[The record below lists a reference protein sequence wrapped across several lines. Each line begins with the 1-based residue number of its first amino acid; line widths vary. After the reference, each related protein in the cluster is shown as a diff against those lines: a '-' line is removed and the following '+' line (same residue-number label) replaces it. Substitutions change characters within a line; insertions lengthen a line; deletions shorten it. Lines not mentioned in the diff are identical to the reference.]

1 MEVLSVEQ
9 IRKADHR
16 CIEELGIPVEVLME
30 SAGRAVFAQIDR
42 GPVGIVCGKGNN
54 GGDGYVVARLALIHE
69 LQPHVISIVDPEE
82 LTGPAR
88 LYCDVYRKL
97 GGKFTVATDE
107 AAIKKAFGQLKDCAV
122 IVDAVLG
129 TGVEGEVHGTP
140 RAAID
145 NWPDVPTI
153 SVDVPSGMNA
163 DTGEICGACIRATKT
178 VTMQFAKRG
187 FLKEEAKPYL
197 GELIV
202 ADIGIP
208 DVCADDHTWDWL
220 KDRW

>member
-9 IRKADHR
+9 VRKADHR

-30 SAGRAVFAQIDR
+30 SAGHAVFSQIER
-42 GPVGIVCGKGNN
+42 GPVGIVCGMGNN
-54 GGDGYVVARLALIHE
+54 GGDGYVAARLAHIHE
-69 LQPHVISIVDPEE
+69 MHPHVVSIGDPNE
-82 LTGPAR
+82 LKGAAR
-88 LYCDVYRKL
+88 LYWDVYRKL
-97 GGKFTVATDE
+97 GGKITIATDE
-107 AAIKKAFGQLKDCAV
+107 PAVKQALAGLKDRAV
-122 IVDAVLG
+122 LVDAILG
-129 TGVEGEVHGTP
+129 TGTTGEVRGLP
-140 RAAID
+140 RVAID
-145 NWPDVPTI
+145 NWPDIPTI

-163 DTGEICGACIRATKT
+163 DTGEIGGACIRANKT

-187 FLKEEAKPYL
+187 FVKQNAKPYV

>member
-30 SAGRAVFAQIDR
+30 SAGHAVFSHIER

-54 GGDGYVVARLALIHE
+54 GGDGWVAARFALIHDMHPHVVSLVDPAE
-69 LQPHVISIVDPEE
+69 LQ
-82 LTGPAR
+82 GAAR
-88 LYCDVYRKL
+88 LYANVYRKL
-97 GGKFTVATDE
+97 GGKITVATDE
-107 AAIKKAFGQLKDCAV
+107 TTLGNALLDLRNCAV
-122 IVDAVLG
+122 LIDAILG
-129 TGVEGEVHGTP
+129 TGVEGEITGLP
-140 RAAID
+140 RVAID
-145 NWPDVPTI
+145 NWPDTPTI

-163 DTGEICGACIRATKT
+163 DTGDIGGACIRATKT

-187 FLKEEAKPYL
+187 FVKDEAKPYL